1 MKRLSI
7 FVAVVLAAGVV
18 ATAGSG
24 STARS
29 GALHVTKEC
38 PQYQPVAGSFC
49 TIRSSNIAAI
59 KAGMKVV
66 YLQAPGSVALE
77 SDIVVSFPGGDSAG
91 YGHVWVNNTTG
102 VGRVTLRGGT
112 GAFAGLRVEAAVSV
126 DEHGIWHWD
135 GTYSYGG

>member
-7 FVAVVLAAGVV
+7 LVPVLLAAGVV
-18 ATAGSG
+18 ATTSSG
-24 STARS
+24 GNARS

-38 PQYQPVAGSFC
+38 SQYQPVAGAFC
-49 TIRSSNIAAI
+49 TIRSSNIPAI

-66 YLQAPGSVALE
+66 YASAPGPVALE
-77 SDIVVSFPGGDSAG
+77 SNIVISFSGGDSAG

-102 VGRVTLRGGT
+102 AGRITVNGGT
-112 GAFAGLRVEAAVSV
+112 GLFSGLRVEAVVSV